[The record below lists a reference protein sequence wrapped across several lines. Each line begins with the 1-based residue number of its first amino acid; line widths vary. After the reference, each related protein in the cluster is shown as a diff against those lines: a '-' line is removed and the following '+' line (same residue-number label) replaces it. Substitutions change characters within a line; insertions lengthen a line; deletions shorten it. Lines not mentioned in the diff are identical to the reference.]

1 MYLIFDTEPIGLPW
15 NFKAPFTDTDNWPR
29 MVWLGFILL
38 DENGEIVREGYYYVN
53 PNVEIPVNI
62 TRIFGVSTE
71 MVVKYGNSME
81 EILHILQTVVKK
93 SKYIIGH
100 NVEFDYKII
109 SAEIVRNKAAFS
121 LKRKKRICTMHS
133 SREFCNLRIINGKY
147 ITPKLT
153 ELYQKL
159 FNKELL
165 AETTRED
172 VRATAKC
179 FWELKSR
186 GIIKI

>member
-1 MYLIFDTEPIGLPW
+1 LAKNGL
-15 NFKAPFTDTDNWPR
+15 AR
-29 MVWLGFILL
+29 FILL

-121 LKRKKRICTMHS
+121 LKRKK
-133 SREFCNLRIINGKY
+133 EFAQCILHENFVIYVL
-147 ITPKLT
+147 
-153 ELYQKL
+153 
-159 FNKELL
+159 
-165 AETTRED
+165 
-172 VRATAKC
+172 
-179 FWELKSR
+179 
-186 GIIKI
+186 